1 MTSDNNTDSPPF
13 YQFYRRLVEN
23 NFQIGL
29 GEYWIFIRAVEEFVG
44 LNIKEFS
51 YLLNLSRDKEF
62 KSDFFKNYS
71 NSLIKSLWLKPNQ
84 SQQLFDELFEESY
97 KLYYSFAQKK
107 SEPAA
112 DTNTTVPTDKD
123 KIEKDQEIKDPVVKT
138 DALKPETIEDKEESI
153 DRDVKIRISTGKSDN
168 NDLIDLRGNVEKS
181 KFLFAKKFYPIDRR
195 QILQNLKPL
204 AAFRQ
209 QNETIEI
216 DFDLTIKKITE
227 KGVFTEAV
235 FKKRKKNETKLLLL
249 IDNKG
254 SMIAFEQLTNIL
266 KNELEKTLG
275 ILHPKKDETM
285 KTFYFKNVPNNYFY
299 KDTIHMEYE
308 EINKTMNHFKNKSA
322 LIIILSDAGAAR
334 GSRNSERINKTEE
347 FLSNLRKNC
356 SGRIA
361 WINPLPKERW
371 SGNSAGKISGR
382 VAMFEANE
390 KGIKNVV
397 NLLKGRS
404 ISKNY

>member
-1 MTSDNNTDSPPF
+1 M
-13 YQFYRRLVEN
+13 
-23 NFQIGL
+23 
-29 GEYWIFIRAVEEFVG
+29 
-44 LNIKEFS
+44 
-51 YLLNLSRDKEF
+51 
-62 KSDFFKNYS
+62 
-71 NSLIKSLWLKPNQ
+71 KSLWLKPNQ

-97 KLYYSFAQKK
+97 KLDYSFTEKK
-107 SEPAA
+107 DEPNLETNTIIPPNKDKIDKDPEIEESAA
-112 DTNTTVPTDKD
+112 DTNDITPEVEMD
-123 KIEKDQEIKDPVVKT
+123 KIKQLV
-138 DALKPETIEDKEESI
+138 
-153 DRDVKIRISTGKSDN
+153 DRDVRVRISTGKSDSR
-168 NDLIDLRGNVEKS
+168 DLIDMRGNLEKS
-181 KFLFAKKFYPIDRR
+181 KFLFAKKFYPVDRR

-204 AAFRQ
+204 ATFRQ

-216 DFDLTIKKITE
+216 DFDLTIEKITD
-227 KGVFTEAV
+227 KGVFTEV
-235 FKKRKKNETKLLLL
+235 EFKKKRKNETKLLLL

-254 SMIAFEQLTNIL
+254 SMIAFEQLSSIL

-322 LIIILSDAGAAR
+322 LIIVLSDAGAAR

-371 SGNSAGKISGR
+371 SGNSAAKISGK
-382 VAMFEANE
+382 VAMFEAHE